1 MIELLDKLQSSGVQV
16 RLDGEQLSVTAP
28 KGVITQEL
36 KDLLARHKETLRDLL
51 RNRVNQQQLPA
62 LVANPGARHQPFEL
76 TDVQHAYWMG
86 RSEYVELGGF
96 STHFYIELE
105 RAGLDVGRLEA
116 SLQKVIARHDM
127 LRAVFDEN
135 GLQRVLE
142 KVPAYR
148 IELQDLT
155 DRSEDEQQAQID
167 ILRGR
172 MSHNRL
178 SPQSWPLFEIRAV
191 RRPEGRLR
199 LFVSL
204 DMLIIDASS
213 MFMFF
218 EEWQRC
224 YEDPAWTPA
233 PLDISFRDYAE
244 YDRMLQDQAV
254 FHKAKDYWT
263 SRLDALPPAPELP
276 LAVQPRS
283 VTKVEF
289 KRRIAT
295 IGAADWLSLKERS
308 RRFGG
313 TPSVLL
319 MAAFSETLRTWSKA
333 PDFTLNV
340 TMFNRLPVHPEVGAL
355 LGDFTTTNLL
365 AVHAQAADSFADRMQ
380 RLQRQ
385 LAQDLEHRHYNGMR
399 VLRDRMR
406 RLGNTPGAAMPVVF
420 TSTLALASQ
429 DRSAKGFSFFGD
441 YAFGVSQ
448 TPQVWLDHQMI
459 ESKGELLLF
468 WDAVEDLFPA
478 GMLDDMLQAYAGLLQ
493 RLAQDESAW
502 TTRQP
507 LPMLPAWQQDLFKTV
522 NATATDLAPTTLHAG
537 AALWAQRSPDAPAVI
552 TPSGSLTYRE
562 LHAHACR
569 LGRWL
574 RQAVPAGAIV
584 AVCMDRGWEQ
594 VAAVYGVLHGACAYL
609 PIDPALPLERRRRLL
624 ALAGARV
631 VLTQA
636 HLQAEAG
643 WPADVRTLTMMD
655 TEVSGQDASL
665 LPIAQAPEDL
675 AYVLFTSGSTG
686 DPKGVMIEH
695 RHAVNTLQDINRRFR
710 VGPGDRMLGLSAAH
724 FDLSVYDLFG
734 VLAAGA
740 TLVLPSP
747 DEASDPAHWTE
758 LVRQHGVTLWNS
770 VPQLLQL
777 WCDHLNGMQATCDAV
792 RQVILSGDW
801 IPVTLPDQVRR
812 CCPSA
817 SILASG
823 GPTET
828 SIWCTQYPVGVVPQ
842 DWKSIP
848 YGQPLSNQT
857 MHVYNDLLEPR
868 AVWVPGE
875 ICIGG
880 AGVGRGY
887 LHDEERTAQRFI
899 THPHTGERLY
909 RSGDL
914 GRYLPD
920 GNIEFLGREDFQVK
934 INGYRIELGEIEAV
948 LRRQPTIAEALVTV
962 ATHPESRQRQLAAY
976 VVPRGATFDQ
986 AELQIALAAQLPA
999 YMVPA
1004 LYVPLERLP
1013 LTANG
1018 KLERKSLPDAW
1029 QATGQASAKIQPRN
1043 DIERTLYGVWRNLLD
1058 HDTFGVEDNFF
1069 SLGLD
1074 SVSMIRMVAQMS
1086 AEFGLSSLPQ
1096 ATVLQRLFAGPTI
1109 EQLARAVAEWLAAQG
1124 LDAQKHDSAPPAA
1137 PVPLGSGDQLM
1148 APFSATDLQLGYWTG
1163 EGQEME
1169 FPVRANYYVEFGLAA
1184 GHEPARLKGALNRA
1198 LERQRHNLVAMRP
1211 DARLEVLREWKPVSF
1226 LAVHDLRG
1234 LTREVVE
1241 QHLRDIRS
1249 GLERRLL
1256 PLDRWPWLEFRLC
1269 LLDDETRVLVNSA
1282 NHFVDAVTFSCL
1294 MEDTQRCYLQPDLA
1308 LPPLTLTYRD
1318 CVLAY
1323 KQLEDSPS
1331 GQASERYWRD
1341 RIPHL
1346 PPPPAVPRLASV
1358 DPCTPSRLVRREA
1371 TIAAPLWAA
1380 FRRTAARHGVSASVA
1395 LYGVYAQVLAAWSGS
1410 RHFLLAN
1417 MTSFRHHI
1425 AHPEA
1430 QQVAGGFGSVYPMEI
1445 DLREPLPF
1453 HERLKRLQLQQMR
1466 DAQHQH
1472 WGGGRVWQALNQ
1484 LHKTVGRAPAPFVV
1498 VSGLDLP
1505 PWDKPFHGC
1514 LETPQVLF
1522 DHQFWNL
1529 SDGRLWLVIDVN
1541 EQHFPPGLVDAF
1553 WQAYQAL
1560 IARLAGDE
1568 SAWQQQSFNLLPAGQ
1583 HQIREAA
1590 NQTAMA
1596 IPSGLL
1602 HDVLAQ
1608 AVAKH
1613 PGKQA
1618 VISTTGSL
1626 TYQQLDANS
1635 NRLAH
1640 RLREC
1645 GVTRAEPVVLA
1656 IERGAGQM
1664 TAVFAVLRAG
1674 GAYVPVDPAWPAE
1687 RIAFV
1692 LSNTGAKCIVASQ
1705 ATRATLTVP
1714 AGIACLSVD
1723 DASLGRYPDSPLPPL
1738 QQPQDL
1744 AYIIYTSGSTGQPKG
1759 VMIDHRGA
1767 LNTVVD
1773 INQRFGVSHGDVVF
1787 GISSLTFDLSV
1798 YDLFGTVAAGATL
1811 VLPAP
1816 FDSPQPAQW
1825 VEAVRRHG
1833 VTVWNSVPSLMQLL
1847 IDAARI
1853 GGHMLP
1859 TLDLVMLSGDW
1870 IPVTLPAQIRAA
1882 APNASLYSLG
1892 GATEASIWSIHY
1904 PIEAVEE
1911 GWASIP
1917 YGKPLGNQS
1926 WHVLAEDGTDAPEW
1940 VAGHLHIAGVGLAMG
1955 YWRDEAKTA
1964 ASFVRHPRSGERLYR
1979 TGDLGRY
1986 LPDGN
1991 LEFLGR
1997 ADHQV
2002 KIQGYRIELGEIEH
2016 ALQSHPSVQS
2026 ATVLAQGDR
2035 GGMRLVAFV
2044 VGVHDSR
2051 PDVEAWKAHLGTRL
2065 PSYMVPQQFVVLP
2078 ALPLSPNGKVD
2089 RAALMRQAS
2098 APAAAQPG
2106 ASAAPRTRL
2115 EAELVQI
2122 WQQVLGVPRVGIGDD
2137 FFDLGGQSFA
2147 AIQVMTRIEQRCG
2160 QRLPLGELLRARTVE
2175 RLARHMEAATASS
2188 PLVRMNQVTSGV
2200 PLFLVHP
2207 AGGNV
2212 LCYRELAQRLRRPVF
2227 GLQAPGLD
2235 GLQRP
2240 IDDLCELAALYVG
2253 AIQADLPPGP
2263 CQLAGWSSGGL
2274 VAFEMCRQIEA
2285 AGGSVMQLTTI
2296 DAPSPWK
2303 GDPVDDSVLLQW
2315 FLQDLN
2321 LGVNVAALGAGPAAS
2336 SLADALMV
2344 LNAHRR
2350 EADQLH
2356 IDQIEPIWNVF
2367 RAMLRAGQSYEPGPV
2382 RSDILVLKA
2391 TTMAVDEFAHHPAQA
2406 LPDWG
2411 WTPFTTGKVTCM
2423 QIPGDHYSIF
2433 RNDGMALMSEAMNG
2447 PVQSN
2452 GDPTRS
2458 HGGDLT

>member
-1 MIELLDKLQSSGVQV
+1 MIELLERLKAGGVQL
-16 RLDGEQLSVTAP
+16 RLDGEQLRVVAP
-28 KGVITQEL
+28 KGALTPEL
-36 KDLLARHKETLRDLL
+36 KEMLLAHKQGLQDLL
-51 RNRVNQQQLPA
+51 RGRGEEQGLPPFVPRPD
-62 LVANPGARHQPFEL
+62 LRHEPFAL

-86 RSEYVELGGF
+86 RAEYVELGGF

-105 RAGLDVGRLEA
+105 RAGLDIARLED

-135 GLQRVLE
+135 GQQRVLPQ
-142 KVPAYR
+142 VPPYR
-148 IELQDLT
+148 IELHDVT
-155 DRSEDEQQAQID
+155 EHPEEAQQARID
-167 ILRGR
+167 ALRAR

-178 SPQSWPLFEIRAV
+178 SPQSWPLFEIQAV

-224 YEDPAWTPA
+224 CEDPAWAPA
-233 PLDISFRDYAE
+233 PLGTSFRDYAE
-244 YDRMLQDQAV
+244 YERMLQDQAV

-263 SRLDALPPAPELP
+263 GRLDTLPPAPELP

-283 VTKVEF
+283 LERVEF

-295 IGAADWLSLKERS
+295 IGAPAWRCLKERA
-308 RRFGG
+308 RQFGG

-319 MAAFSETLRTWSKA
+319 MTAFSETLRTWSKA

-365 AVHAQAADSFADRMQ
+365 AVHAKAGDSFAERMQ
-380 RLQRQ
+380 RLQQQ

-429 DRSAKGFSFFGD
+429 DQSVGGFAFFGD
-441 YAFGVSQ
+441 YKFGVSQ
-448 TPQVWLDHQMI
+448 TPQVWLDHQMM
-459 ESKGELLLF
+459 EWRGELLLF
-468 WDAVEDLFPA
+468 WDAVEDLFPT
-478 GMLDDMLQAYAGLLQ
+478 GMLDDMLQAYAGLLD

-507 LPMLPAWQQDLFKTV
+507 LPMLPAWQRELFEAV
-522 NATATDLAPTTLHAG
+522 NATTIDLAPTTLHAG
-537 AALWAQRSPDAPAVI
+537 PAEQALRTPDALAVI
-552 TPSGSLTYRE
+552 TPSGSLTYQA
-562 LHAHACR
+562 LHAHAHR

-574 RQAVPAGAIV
+574 RQSVPAGSIV
-584 AVCMDRGWEQ
+584 AVCMEKGWEQ
-594 VAAVYGVLHGACAYL
+594 VAALYGVLHGACAYL
-609 PIDPALPLERRRRLL
+609 PVDPALPIERRHRLL
-624 ALAGARV
+624 ALAGAQV
-631 VLTQA
+631 VLTQQG
-636 HLQAEAG
+636 LQADSA
-643 WPADVRTLTMMD
+643 WPADVRTLTLVD
-655 TEVSGQDASL
+655 REVSGLDASP
-665 LPIAQAPEDL
+665 LPITQAPEDL

-686 DPKGVMIEH
+686 EPKGVMIEH
-695 RHAVNTLQDINRRFR
+695 RHAANTLQDINRRFR
-710 VGPGDRMLGLSAAH
+710 VGPGDRVLGLSAAH

-734 VLAAGA
+734 VLAAGG

-747 DEASDPAHWTE
+747 DKAQDPVHWTG

-777 WCDHLNGMQATCDAV
+777 WSDHLNGVQATCNSV

-801 IPVTLPDQVRR
+801 IPVTLPEQVRR

-828 SIWCTQYPVGVVPQ
+828 SIWCTQYPIGTVPQ

-848 YGQPLSNQT
+848 YGQPLANQT
-857 MHVYNDLLEPR
+857 MHVYNELLEPR

-976 VVPRGATFDQ
+976 VVPRGDTIDP

-1004 LYVPLERLP
+1004 LYVPMKRLP

-1018 KLERKSLPDAW
+1018 KLERKSLPQPWEGAGLV
-1029 QATGQASAKIQPRN
+1029 ATKLEPRN
-1043 DIERTLYGVWRNLLD
+1043 DIERKLHHVWRSLLD
-1058 HDTFGVEDNFF
+1058 HDDFGIDDNFF

-1074 SVSMIRMVAQMS
+1074 SISMIRMVAQMS
-1086 AEFGLSSLPQ
+1086 AEFGLNGLPQ
-1096 ATVLQRLFAGPTI
+1096 AAVLQRLFSGPTI
-1109 EQLARAVAEWLAAQG
+1109 AQLAVAVSEWMSNGPDAAQQG
-1124 LDAQKHDSAPPAA
+1124 SAGGPSVALSPREELLEPFA
-1137 PVPLGSGDQLM
+1137 P
-1148 APFSATDLQLGYWTG
+1148 TDLQLGYWTG
-1163 EGQEME
+1163 EGLEME
-1169 FPVRANYYVEFGLAA
+1169 YPVRANYYVEFALPA
-1184 GHEPARLKGALNRA
+1184 GRDPARLEVAMNRA
-1198 LERQRHNLVAMRP
+1198 LERQRHNLVVLCP
-1211 DARLEVLREWKPVSF
+1211 DARLQVVREWNPFSM
-1226 LAVHDLRG
+1226 LAVHDLQG
-1234 LTREVVE
+1234 LAPESVE
-1241 QHLRDIRS
+1241 QRLHAIRS
-1249 GLERRLL
+1249 DLERRHL
-1256 PLDRWPWLEFRLC
+1256 PLDRWPWIEFRLC
-1269 LLDDETRVLVNSA
+1269 LLDGETRLLVNTV
-1282 NHFVDAVTFSCL
+1282 NHFVDAITFNQLLS
-1294 MEDTQRCYLQPDLA
+1294 DTQHCYLQPDLA

-1323 KQLEDSPS
+1323 RQLEASPS

-1346 PPPPAVPRLASV
+1346 PPPPAVPRLSSV

-1484 LHKTVGRAPAPFVV
+1484 RHKTVGRAPAPFVV

-1529 SDGRLWLVIDVN
+1529 GDGRLWLVIDVN

-1596 IPSGLL
+1596 IPRGLL

-1626 TYQQLDANS
+1626 TYQQLDANA

-1656 IERGAGQM
+1656 IERGVGQM

-1714 AGIACLSVD
+1714 AGIACLGVD

-1911 GWASIP
+1911 DWASIP

-1926 WHVLAEDGTDAPEW
+1926 WHVLAEDGTDAPDW

-2089 RAALMRQAS
+2089 RAALMRHAS

-2227 GLQAPGLD
+2227 GLQAPGWTAERD
-2235 GLQRP
+2235 PFQSVG
-2240 IDDLCELAALYVG
+2240 ELAAVYVRVVLEV
-2253 AIQADLPPGP
+2253 QPRGP
-2263 CQLAGWSSGGL
+2263 YHFGGWSSGGL
-2274 VAFEMCRQIEA
+2274 VAFEMCRQIEE
-2285 AGGSVMQLTTI
+2285 AGGEVARLAMI
-2296 DAPSPWK
+2296 DAPAPWNA
-2303 GDPVDDSVLLQW
+2303 GPVDDATLMRW

-2321 LGVNVAALGAGPAAS
+2321 NGRDFVEPDGKPVHASALSEGVALLNKHRHATER
-2336 SLADALMV
+2336 LALEDI
-2344 LNAHRR
+2344 
-2350 EADQLH
+2350 Q
-2356 IDQIEPIWNVF
+2356 PIWQFF
-2367 RAMLRAGQSYEPGPV
+2367 RALIRASTVYAPGRV
-2382 RSDILVLKA
+2382 RSCIHVIKA
-2391 TTMAVDEFAHHPAQA
+2391 GEMAVEEFIGHPAEGM
-2406 LPDWG
+2406 PDWG
-2411 WTPFTTGKVTCM
+2411 WSGFTRGRVRSTTV
-2423 QIPGDHYSIF
+2423 PGNHYTMWNPDRID
-2433 RNDGMALMSEAMNG
+2433 RLATLLNG
-2447 PVQSN
+2447 LDWSVE
-2452 GDPTRS
+2452 
-2458 HGGDLT
+2458 